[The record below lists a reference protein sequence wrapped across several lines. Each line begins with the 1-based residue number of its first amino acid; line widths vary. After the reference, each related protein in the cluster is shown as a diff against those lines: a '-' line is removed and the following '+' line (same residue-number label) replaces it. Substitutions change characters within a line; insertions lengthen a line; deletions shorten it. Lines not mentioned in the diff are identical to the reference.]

1 MRLEL
6 SKRIFLNFVVVIAAF
21 SILGALL
28 GANLINRNI
37 LSEAQRRVRLNLRSG
52 WSVINSEINQIGQF
66 VSTLG
71 PGMRVANA
79 YGAPESQ
86 AVLATLEAARQK
98 FGFDFLSLTDARGRV
113 ILRTLEP
120 YNAGDYLPN
129 DSFVSGALKGKV
141 TSGLTILSP
150 ERLRTEGGNLEERA
164 FIAFETTPKAKR
176 RAKTAES
183 SGMAIIAAAPVRDA
197 TGDIIGALYAGVLF
211 NRNHTLVDKIRSI
224 VFEDEKYN
232 GRHVGTVTIFQWDT
246 RIATNVTQANGNR
259 AIGTRVSGEVYDKV
273 LENNLSWYDRAFV
286 VNDWYISAYDPIHDI
301 SGKVIGILYVGVLEK
316 KYDDMKRALWKLYGG
331 FSAGAAIFVLAA
343 GFFFSRRLTGS
354 LRQLSK
360 AADQIARGKPGKKVP
375 EPANDDEIFDLTRT
389 FNTMAE
395 NLRDREEKLIKANT
409 KLEHTNTSLQR
420 LNTNYLDMLG
430 FVSHELKNTLGVIYT
445 SARTLDTGIVG
456 ALNKSQATLVRN
468 ISKSIGAAV
477 SMTRSYLDLARLES
491 GELHPALTG
500 TDMSKDIVTPVLEE
514 LKQLIS
520 EKGITIE
527 NALPETFSIKADPV
541 LLQIAFRNLISNA
554 IKYGR
559 RLGKIRIGFVR
570 EEKNFRFEVWNDGN
584 GLSPDKT
591 ACLFGKFV
599 RFNQEIDTARSAGLG
614 LFITKEIITKHGGK
628 IWVESEEGSWINFI
642 FTLPKG
648 EQKNELQ

>member
-21 SILGALL
+21 CILGALL

-37 LSEAQRRVRLNLRSG
+37 LNEAQRRVRLDLRSG
-52 WSVINSEINQIGQF
+52 WSVIHSEINQIGLF
-66 VSTLG
+66 VSALG
-71 PGMRVANA
+71 PGRRVANA

-86 AVLATLEAARQK
+86 AVRAALEAARQR
-98 FGFDFLSLTDARGRV
+98 FGFDFLSLTDAGGRV

-120 YNAGDYLPN
+120 YSAGDYLPN
-129 DSFVSGALKGKV
+129 DAFVSAALKGKA
-141 TSGLTILSP
+141 TSGLAILSP

-164 FIAFETTPKAKR
+164 FIAFEPTPKAKR
-176 RAKTAES
+176 RAKATEPA
-183 SGMAIIAAAPVRDA
+183 GIAIIAAAPVRDA
-197 TGDIIGALYAGVLF
+197 SANIIGALYAGVLL
-211 NRNHTLVDKIRSI
+211 NRNHALVDKIRSI

-232 GRHVGTVTIFQWDT
+232 GRHVGTVTIFQWDA
-246 RIATNVTQANGNR
+246 RIATNVTLANGNR

-331 FSAGAAIFVLAA
+331 FSAAAAIFVLAA

-354 LRQLSK
+354 LRQLAK
-360 AADQIARGKPGKKVP
+360 AADQIARGKPGKKVA
-375 EPANDDEIFDLTRT
+375 EPAHDDEILDLTRT

-395 NLRDREEKLIKANT
+395 SLRDREEKLINANT

-456 ALNKSQATLVRN
+456 TLSEPQATLVRN

-491 GELHPALTG
+491 GEMRLALTG

-514 LKQLIS
+514 FKQPIA

-527 NALPETFSIKADPV
+527 NALPETLPITADPI
-541 LLQIAFRNLISNA
+541 LLQIATRNLISNA

-559 RLGKIRIGFVR
+559 PNGKIRIGFVR
-570 EEKNFRFEVWNDGN
+570 EEKNFRFEVWNDGKA
-584 GLSPDKT
+584 LSPDKT
-591 ACLFGKFV
+591 ARLFGKFV
-599 RFNQEIDTARSAGLG
+599 RFSQETDTARSAGLG

-628 IWVESEEGSWINFI
+628 IWVESEEGRWINFL

-648 EQKNELQ
+648 ENHGCW